1 MDTMNRSKAGKSW
14 KETDEAGL
22 RVMPGHAG
30 LHGPTLGEDVWLLEN
45 KDNGALYGWWPTRH
59 DAVAAL
65 AVHASGGG
73 LKNHNRG
80 KKMRAHSR
88 DWFEPIPVPV
98 GAIRFEDVT
107 FIEWG
112 ERY

>member
-1 MDTMNRSKAGKSW
+1 MDTMNRSKTGKSW
-14 KETDEAGL
+14 KQTDEAGL

-30 LHGPTLGEDVWLLEN
+30 LDGPAIGEDVWLLEN
-45 KDNGALYGWWPTRH
+45 TDNGALYGWWPTRH
-59 DAVAAL
+59 DAIAAL
-65 AVHASGGG
+65 TIHASGD
-73 LKNHNRG
+73 NNRG
-80 KKMRAHSR
+80 KKMRAHHQ

-112 ERY
+112 ETY